1 MDTQDELL
9 CGRSEALQQIRQRGF
24 DVLFVASQALSSL
37 SNPSKREQNQQRF
50 MRRTLPVCPPESHLT
65 EFLKK
70 FAPFHGVGDV
80 AYLLLDKVRVL
91 QCSDR

>member
-1 MDTQDELL
+1 MN
-9 CGRSEALQQIRQRGF
+9 CFAGRSEALQQIRQRGF

-50 MRRTLPVCPPESHLT
+50 MRRTLPLCTPEFHAP

-70 FAPFHGVGDV
+70 FVSFHGV
-80 AYLLLDKVRVL
+80 
-91 QCSDR
+91 SDMA